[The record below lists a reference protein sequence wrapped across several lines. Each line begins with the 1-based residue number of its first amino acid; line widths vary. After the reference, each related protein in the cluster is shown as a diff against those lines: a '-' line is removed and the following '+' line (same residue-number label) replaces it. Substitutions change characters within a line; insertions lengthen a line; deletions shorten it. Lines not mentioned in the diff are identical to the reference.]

1 MAMQQVSDKNTLKT
15 YFIKFWSSQNV
26 SNNCCEKIREV
37 FRLWKKF
44 RYFFSYNKSRK
55 KSILLIRKL
64 RKYKMYIVMYELDV
78 IT

>member
-44 RYFFSYNKSRK
+44 RYFFFLLMHN
-55 KSILLIRKL
+55 ILNFVCIYSSKDNLL
-64 RKYKMYIVMYELDV
+64 NV
-78 IT
+78 